1 METFYMITGILF
13 LLLLFLILVGRYRT
27 FRAIKKVENRLDIT
41 KVQELNEVV
50 EPFGYLYEYSE
61 DIFATGLHP
70 WQREMGYCKLYDE
83 SAVSMSMIIHCEPV
97 EFEYA
102 NTLYLIE
109 FWKGQYG
116 MTTGAE
122 VGIYKAKKPDD
133 YKPGDFVFYQSVS
146 DEELLYM
153 GMTLYKNGKP
163 IVERR
168 AKHWWLTAFVL
179 GECSKPEELSATIQ
193 IQFPNSGM
201 QKAFE
206 KALFGMGYKSQY
218 VRRRGLETMIHFDV
232 PVSEQP
238 VRKWKLLRFIA
249 MRNNR
254 FFCRRY
260 LKLTR
265 HFKRSLDRVDFLRF
279 RYGLLAGIALR
290 FGGMTEKAMRKSL
303 KKSYNHSGSKS
314 GG

>member
-50 EPFGYLYEYSE
+50 EPFGYLYEYPE

-83 SAVSMSMIIHCEPV
+83 SAVSMSMVIHCEPV

-133 YKPGDFVFYQSVS
+133 YKTGDFVFYQSIL
-146 DEELLYM
+146 DEELLSI
-153 GMTLYKNGKP
+153 GMTLYKNGKT

-179 GECSKPEELSATIQ
+179 GEYSKPEELSARIQ
-193 IQFPNSGM
+193 IVFPNNGM

-206 KALFGMGYKSQY
+206 NALFKMGYKSQY
-218 VRRRGLETMIHFDV
+218 VRRRGLETMIYFDV
-232 PVSEQP
+232 PVSKQP
-238 VRKWKLLRFIA
+238 VRRWKLLRFVA
-249 MRNNR
+249 MKNNR
-254 FFCRRY
+254 FFCKRY
-260 LKLTR
+260 LKLTK
-265 HFKRSLDRVDFLRF
+265 HFERSLDRVDFLRF

-290 FGGMTEKAMRKSL
+290 FGRMTERAMRKSL
-303 KKSYNHSGSKS
+303 KKSYRHSGSKS